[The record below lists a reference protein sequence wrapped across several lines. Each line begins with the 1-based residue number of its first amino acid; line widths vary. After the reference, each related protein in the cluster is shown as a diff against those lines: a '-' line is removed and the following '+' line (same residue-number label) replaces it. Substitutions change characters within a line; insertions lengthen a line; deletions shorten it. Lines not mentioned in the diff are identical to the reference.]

1 MKISKTQLKRIIKE
15 EIEGLSVSE
24 DANRDISQ
32 HQRKISSRSD
42 KVVDAV
48 AQFEGA
54 PEAIINYLK
63 VSDLLRQARLKG
75 EDPTVATPE
84 QINLDDALHD
94 LGDQEHA
101 IFKAFRE
108 VHGDK
113 IKTEVNQ

>member
-1 MKISKTQLKRIIKE
+1 
-15 EIEGLSVSE
+15 
-24 DANRDISQ
+24 
-32 HQRKISSRSD
+32 
-42 KVVDAV
+42 
-48 AQFEGA
+48 
-54 PEAIINYLK
+54 LK

-113 IKTEVNQ
+113 I